1 MRERG
6 TWTINQV
13 GIACSQIIPC
23 QQRNS
28 LSLSISA
35 SRMILLICHPP
46 TPGLQYFLWMIRPK
60 AAADA
65 LEFVVANR
73 LLMALSWRPL
83 TTYQITGHIVAQA
96 VMVHCRIPSHLLKRF
111 FLKKKKRG
119 HFWPRSKKN
128 KRNFSI
134 KRRIFNEFSFFF
146 LSQQASNG
154 INGRGERNGRD
165 VTQVGSEFFFKSETF
180 KSRQQFLDESN
191 DFFFFFR
198 V

>member
-111 FLKKKKRG
+111 FLKKKKKRTLLAP
-119 HFWPRSKKN
+119 FKK
-128 KRNFSI
+128 KQKNFSI

-146 LSQQASNG
+146 FYLNRQAMESMAEA
-154 INGRGERNGRD
+154 RGTDAMLLR
-165 VTQVGSEFFFKSETF
+165 
-180 KSRQQFLDESN
+180 
-191 DFFFFFR
+191 
-198 V
+198 

>member
-1 MRERG
+1 
-6 TWTINQV
+6 
-13 GIACSQIIPC
+13 
-23 QQRNS
+23 
-28 LSLSISA
+28 
-35 SRMILLICHPP
+35 
-46 TPGLQYFLWMIRPK
+46 MIRPK

-111 FLKKKKRG
+111 FLKKKKKRTLLAP
-119 HFWPRSKKN
+119 FKK
-128 KRNFSI
+128 KQKNFSI